1 MFKNYIVTY
10 QEIDEK
16 YFKVYG
22 YQIVNYNPNEE
33 LKINTVY
40 ILSLN
45 QFPIKI
51 TNERNNLFIYLIVSE
66 NGCMNL
72 LKDLVDNEFTVKI
85 LNKNNQ
91 LTYVS
96 KSKKYVMTR
105 IIGTVIIVLL
115 TIPALFLGNYIIKL
129 LNINIDYEWQL
140 IIGLVLIVI
149 VLILI
154 VKLLEYFF
162 GKDK

>member
-51 TNERNNLFIYLIVSE
+51 TNERNNLFMYLIVSE